1 MLDRVDFRA
10 ARSRFNKLHRRIQVR
25 VFMTFK
31 GATAQQHSP
40 KRQASLSVMVGRLLV
55 AMMALCLTAQLSP
68 ARADYGECE
77 RSYQLGRKDEAIRLC
92 RRAAWQDNDFFAQV
106 KLGDIYSAKREDDKG
121 YYDPVEAYVW
131 YFLATKNSSIF
142 DHFHLDPAADFVVT
156 RLANAATDA
165 DAIYRNL
172 QRYVTAIERSHQRC
186 LKNLQYAQEKR
197 RTLPPVPP
205 KPEQVQVA
213 TASAPLPEVGF
224 EPQFVPSVP
233 VSTPAYTDRC

>member
-1 MLDRVDFRA
+1 MVE
-10 ARSRFNKLHRRIQVR
+10 Q
-25 VFMTFK
+25 
-31 GATAQQHSP
+31 GAVVEQ
-40 KRQASLSVMVGRLLV
+40 
-55 AMMALCLTAQLSP
+55 
-68 ARADYGECE
+68 
-77 RSYQLGRKDEAIRLC
+77 
-92 RRAAWQDNDFFAQV
+92 ND
-106 KLGDIYSAKREDDKG
+106 GS
-121 YYDPVEAYVW
+121 
-131 YFLATKNSSIF
+131 
-142 DHFHLDPAADFVVT
+142 PAADEAQAEFDVLLAEVRDAYRPATPEEQMLTDQLAESQWRLNRARRVEAKTINMLVEDTFNYLNEENEADEPVT
-156 RLANAATDA
+156 SDPDQLIAVSFASIPN

-224 EPQFVPSVP
+224 EPQFVPNVP